1 MVVEVGSL
9 NRNALEPFKTW
20 RLGTSACED
29 DGGINIDPHLFS
41 PQALRRCAKHESNCP
56 SASILRTTLVTTS
69 AHGPENGSKIFA
81 TTSAETTQTN
91 SITSSPK
98 NPPTVPPFVF
108 PPSQEK
114 ANFVFSSQPSSFNR
128 VKRARAESDVDGPY
142 TAGLSCKKRRLRLHL
157 ITSRLSQP
165 YSLPATH
172 IINREAGPLGD
183 KRFVKLAAVATSP
196 EVGRQGL
203 LRESSIMLRAA
214 VLNRIRL
221 RVRNEATQRGDI
233 GIAVTAANAAVLHH
247 GQQLATGARFVAQS
261 PAHLEHRQ
269 QPLPARVVLMRPGI
283 SPGTPHPTNALSAQA
298 QRKPSPPWTPQSTRI
313 QPVSPRLNPTRSP
326 VLAPSSTMLDE
337 MEDDGLLAFPTSTHE
352 CSYAWADDD
361 DLEDVYSDFGAIFGG
376 SAQAGETDD
385 DGSSY
390 EEYLDELDGISWV
403 GGR

>member
-9 NRNALEPFKTW
+9 DRNALEPFKTW

-56 SASILRTTLVTTS
+56 SASILRTTLVTAN
-69 AHGPENGSKIFA
+69 AHGPEHESKIFA
-81 TTSAETTQTN
+81 TTSTETAQTN
-91 SITSSPK
+91 PITSSPT
-98 NPPTVPPFVF
+98 NPPTVSPFVF
-108 PPSQEK
+108 PTSQEK
-114 ANFVFSSQPSSFNR
+114 ANFLFSSQPSSFNR

-196 EVGRQGL
+196 DVGKQGL

-247 GQQLATGARFVAQS
+247 GQQLATGA
-261 PAHLEHRQ
+261 
-269 QPLPARVVLMRPGI
+269 
-283 SPGTPHPTNALSAQA
+283 
-298 QRKPSPPWTPQSTRI
+298 
-313 QPVSPRLNPTRSP
+313 
-326 VLAPSSTMLDE
+326 STMLDE

-376 SAQAGETDD
+376 SAQTGETDD
-385 DGSSY
+385 DGNSY

>member
-20 RLGTSACED
+20 RLGSSACED
-29 DGGINIDPHLFS
+29 DGGINIDSHLFS
-41 PQALRRCAKHESNCP
+41 PQALRECAKHQANCP
-56 SASILRTTLVTTS
+56 SATIFRRTLVNTND
-69 AHGPENGSKIFA
+69 HGPEHGSKTSA
-81 TTSAETTQTN
+81 TTSTGTAQTN
-91 SITSSPK
+91 PITPSPTT
-98 NPPTVPPFVF
+98 PPMAPSFVF
-108 PPSQEK
+108 ATSQEK
-114 ANFVFSSQPSSFNR
+114 PNFVFSSQPSSSKR
-128 VKRARAESDVDGPY
+128 VKRCRAESDVDGPY

-172 IINREAGPLGD
+172 IINREASPLGD

-196 EVGRQGL
+196 EVGKQGL

-233 GIAVTAANAAVLHH
+233 GVAVTAANAAVLHH

-261 PAHLEHRQ
+261 PAHPEHRQ
-269 QPLPARVVLMRPGI
+269 QPPPARVVLMRPGI
-283 SPGTPHPTNALSAQA
+283 SPGTPHPTGALSVQA
-298 QRKPSPPWTPQSTRI
+298 QRKPSPPWTPQSSRI

-376 SAQAGETDD
+376 SAQTGETED
-385 DGSSY
+385 DGNSY